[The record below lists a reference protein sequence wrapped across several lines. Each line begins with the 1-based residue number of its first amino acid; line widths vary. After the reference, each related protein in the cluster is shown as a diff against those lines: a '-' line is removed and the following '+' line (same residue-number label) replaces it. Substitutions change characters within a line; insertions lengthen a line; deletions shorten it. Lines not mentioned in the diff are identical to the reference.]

1 MNDIIQAMINR
12 RSIRK
17 YKPVMI
23 PQHTID
29 EIINAGLYAASGMG
43 KQNTIIIAVTNKE
56 VRDKFAQKLAQ
67 DTQR

>member
-29 EIINAGLYAASGMG
+29 EIINAASRVDFSLPINFG
-43 KQNTIIIAVTNKE
+43 
-56 VRDKFAQKLAQ
+56 
-67 DTQR
+67 